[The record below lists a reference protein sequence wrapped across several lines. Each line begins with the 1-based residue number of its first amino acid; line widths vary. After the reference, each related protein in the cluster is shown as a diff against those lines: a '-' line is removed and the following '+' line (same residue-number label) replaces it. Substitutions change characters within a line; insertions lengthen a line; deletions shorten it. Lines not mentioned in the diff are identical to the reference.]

1 MLWRLLRPY
10 LRPRAGAIV
19 VVVLMLVGQS
29 LGNLYLPNLNAD
41 LINRGVV
48 EGNLGYIWATG
59 AGMLVVTLAIS
70 AVAIVGVYWASRV
83 SMAVGA
89 DLRRDVFGS
98 VQAFSLRD
106 MGDFGTPSL
115 ITRNTNDVQQIQMVL
130 QVSLTMMVI
139 APIMMIGGMVFAIRE
154 GARLL
159 PVLAVAVPLMVV
171 FLALMMS
178 RVVPRFRVMQV
189 KIDRITQVLREQIT
203 GVRVI
208 RAFVRGGDE
217 LRRFDDA
224 NGDLTATT
232 LSVNRLFALMMPTM
246 MAILNLT
253 TVAVMWFG
261 GRLTAEGAV
270 SIGNLTAVLSY
281 ILQILIAVMMAT
293 MLAIMVPRAMAS
305 AERIGQVLA
314 AVPSITDPST
324 ARRPGRVDGRVELA
338 DVRFSYP
345 GSERAILEGL
355 TFGVEPGQMSA
366 VIGGTGSGKSTL
378 LNLIVRFLDVS
389 AGSMRVNGLDVRE
402 QAREALWSSIGLVPQ
417 AAYLFRGTV
426 ASNLRVGDERASDDD
441 LWRALTVAQ
450 AQDFVAEMGGLEAPI
465 DQGGTNVSGGQRQ
478 RLAIARALV
487 KRPALYLFDDCF
499 SALDAETDARL
510 RAALPGYTGTAS
522 VVVVSQRVSTIMG
535 ADQIIVLDEGRIAG
549 AGSHGDLMASC
560 EPYRAIALSQLGPSA

>member
-10 LRPRAGAIV
+10 LGVRSGPIVLIV
-19 VVVLMLVGQS
+19 VMLVGQS

-41 LINRGVV
+41 LINRGIV

-59 AGMLVVTLAIS
+59 AEMLAVTLAIS

-83 SMAVGA
+83 SMSVGA
-89 DLRRDVFGS
+89 DLRRDVFAA

-106 MGDFGTPSL
+106 MSDFGTPSL

-130 QVSLTMMVI
+130 QISLTMMVV
-139 APIMMIGGMVFAIRE
+139 APIMMIGGMIFAIRE

-171 FLALMMS
+171 FLAVMMS

-189 KIDRITQVLREQIT
+189 RIDRITQVLREQIT
-203 GVRVI
+203 GVRVV
-208 RAFVRGGDE
+208 RAFVRGPDE
-217 LRRFDDA
+217 ARRFDEA
-224 NGDLTATT
+224 NADLTATT

-253 TVAVMWFG
+253 SVAVMWFG
-261 GRLTAEGAV
+261 GRLAAEGSV

-305 AERIGQVLA
+305 AERIAQVLA
-314 AVPSITDPST
+314 ATPSIADLPA
-324 ARRPGRVDGRVELA
+324 ARRPAHVDGTVELEG
-338 DVRFSYP
+338 VHFRYP
-345 GSERAILEGL
+345 GSERAVLEDVTL
-355 TFGVEPGQMSA
+355 RVAPGQTTA

-378 LNLIVRFLDVS
+378 LSLVARFLDVS
-389 AGSMRVNGLDVRE
+389 AGTVRVNGLDVRE
-402 QAREALWSSIGLVPQ
+402 QSREQLWSTIGLVPQ
-417 AAYLFRGTV
+417 AAYLFGGTV
-426 ASNLRVGDERASDDD
+426 ASNLRLGDEDAADDD
-441 LWRALTVAQ
+441 LWHALAVAQ
-450 AQDFVAEMGGLEAPI
+450 AADFVSEMGGLSAPI

-478 RLAIARALV
+478 RLAIARSLV
-487 KRPALYLFDDCF
+487 RRPALYLFDDCF

-510 RAALPGYTGTAS
+510 RAALPAYTGPAS
-522 VVVVSQRVSTIMG
+522 VVVVAQRVSTIMG
-535 ADQIIVLDEGRIAG
+535 AHQIIVLDEGRVAG
-549 AGSHGDLMASC
+549 VGAHDDLMSAC
-560 EPYRAIALSQLGPSA
+560 EPYREIVVSQLGPVA

>member
-10 LRPRAGAIV
+10 LGVRSGPIVLIV
-19 VVVLMLVGQS
+19 VMLVGQS

-41 LINRGVV
+41 LINRGIV

-59 AGMLVVTLAIS
+59 AEMLTVTLAIS

-83 SMAVGA
+83 SMSVGA
-89 DLRRDVFGS
+89 DLRRDVFAA

-106 MGDFGTPSL
+106 MSDFGTPSL

-130 QVSLTMMVI
+130 QISLTMMVV
-139 APIMMIGGMVFAIRE
+139 APIMMIGGMIFAIRE

-171 FLALMMS
+171 FLAVMMS

-189 KIDRITQVLREQIT
+189 RIDRITQVLREQIT
-203 GVRVI
+203 GVRVV
-208 RAFVRGGDE
+208 RAFVRGPDE
-217 LRRFDDA
+217 ARRFDEA
-224 NGDLTATT
+224 NADLTATT

-253 TVAVMWFG
+253 SVAVMWFG
-261 GRLTAEGAV
+261 GRLAAEGSV

-305 AERIGQVLA
+305 AERIAQVLA
-314 AVPSITDPST
+314 ATPSIADLPA
-324 ARRPGRVDGRVELA
+324 ARRPAHVDGTVELEG
-338 DVRFSYP
+338 VHFRYP
-345 GSERAILEGL
+345 GSERAVLEDVTL
-355 TFGVEPGQMSA
+355 RVAPGQTTA

-378 LNLIVRFLDVS
+378 LSLVARFLDVS
-389 AGSMRVNGLDVRE
+389 AGTVRVNGLDVRE
-402 QAREALWSSIGLVPQ
+402 QSREQLWSTIGLVPQ
-417 AAYLFRGTV
+417 AAYLFGGTV
-426 ASNLRVGDERASDDD
+426 ASNLRLGDEDAADDD
-441 LWRALTVAQ
+441 LWHALAVAQ
-450 AQDFVAEMGGLEAPI
+450 AADFVSEMGGLSAPI

-478 RLAIARALV
+478 RLAIARSLV
-487 KRPALYLFDDCF
+487 RRPALYLFDDCF

-510 RAALPGYTGTAS
+510 RAALPAYTGPAS
-522 VVVVSQRVSTIMG
+522 VVVVAQRVSTIMG
-535 ADQIIVLDEGRIAG
+535 AHQIIVLDEGRVAG
-549 AGSHGDLMASC
+549 VGAHDDLMSAC
-560 EPYRAIALSQLGPSA
+560 KPYREIVVSQLGPVA

>member
-10 LRPRAGAIV
+10 LGVRSGPIVLIV
-19 VVVLMLVGQS
+19 VMLVGQS

-41 LINRGVV
+41 LINRGIV

-59 AGMLVVTLAIS
+59 AEMLTVTLAIS

-83 SMAVGA
+83 SMSVGA
-89 DLRRDVFGS
+89 DLRRDVFAA

-106 MGDFGTPSL
+106 MSDFGTPSL

-130 QVSLTMMVI
+130 QISLTMMVV
-139 APIMMIGGMVFAIRE
+139 APIMMIGGMIFAIRE

-171 FLALMMS
+171 FLAVMMS

-189 KIDRITQVLREQIT
+189 RIDRITQVLREQIT
-203 GVRVI
+203 GVRVV
-208 RAFVRGGDE
+208 RAFVRGPDE
-217 LRRFDDA
+217 ARRFDEA
-224 NGDLTATT
+224 NADLTATT

-253 TVAVMWFG
+253 SVAVMWFG
-261 GRLTAEGAV
+261 GRLAAEGSV

-305 AERIGQVLA
+305 AERIAQVLA
-314 AVPSITDPST
+314 ATPSIADPPA
-324 ARRPGRVDGRVELA
+324 ARRPAHVDGTVELEG
-338 DVRFSYP
+338 VHFRYP
-345 GSERAILEGL
+345 GSERAVLEDVTL
-355 TFGVEPGQMSA
+355 RVAPGQTTA

-378 LNLIVRFLDVS
+378 LSLVARFLDVS
-389 AGSMRVNGLDVRE
+389 AGTVRVNGLDVRE
-402 QAREALWSSIGLVPQ
+402 QSREQLWSTIGLVPQ
-417 AAYLFRGTV
+417 AAYLFGGTV
-426 ASNLRVGDERASDDD
+426 ASNLRLGDEDAADDD
-441 LWRALTVAQ
+441 LWHALVVAQ
-450 AQDFVAEMGGLEAPI
+450 AADFVSEMGGLSAPI

-478 RLAIARALV
+478 RLAIARSLV
-487 KRPALYLFDDCF
+487 RRPALYLFDDCF

-510 RAALPGYTGTAS
+510 RAALPAYTGPAS
-522 VVVVSQRVSTIMG
+522 VVVVAQRVSTIMG
-535 ADQIIVLDEGRIAG
+535 AHQIIVLDEGRVAG
-549 AGSHGDLMASC
+549 VGAHDDLMSAC
-560 EPYRAIALSQLGPSA
+560 EPYREIVVSQLGPVA

>member
-10 LRPRAGAIV
+10 LSPRSGPIVLIV
-19 VVVLMLVGQS
+19 VMLVAQS

-41 LINRGVV
+41 LINRGIV

-59 AGMLVVTLAIS
+59 AEMLAVTLAIS
-70 AVAIVGVYWASRV
+70 AVAIIGVYWASRV
-83 SMAVGA
+83 SMSVGA
-89 DLRRDVFGS
+89 DLRRDVFGA
-98 VQAFSLRD
+98 VQTFSLRD
-106 MGDFGTPSL
+106 MSDFGTPSL

-130 QVSLTMMVI
+130 QISLTMMVV
-139 APIMMIGGMVFAIRE
+139 APIMMIGGMIFAIRE

-171 FLALMMS
+171 FLAIMMS

-203 GVRVI
+203 GVRVV
-208 RAFVRGGDE
+208 RAFVRGPDE
-217 LRRFDDA
+217 ARRFDEA
-224 NGDLTATT
+224 NADLTATT

-253 TVAVMWFG
+253 SVAVMWFG
-261 GRLTAEGAV
+261 GRLAAEGSV

-305 AERIGQVLA
+305 AERIAQVLA
-314 AVPSITDPST
+314 ATPSIVDPPA
-324 ARRPGRVDGRVELA
+324 ARRPAHVDGAVELA
-338 DVRFSYP
+338 GVHFRYP
-345 GSERAILEGL
+345 GSERAVLEDV
-355 TFGVEPGQMSA
+355 TVHVAPGQISA

-378 LNLIVRFLDVS
+378 LNLVARFLDVS
-389 AGSMRVNGLDVRE
+389 AGTVRVHGLDVRE
-402 QAREALWSSIGLVPQ
+402 QSREQLWSTIGLVPQ
-417 AAYLFRGTV
+417 AAYLFGGTV
-426 ASNLRVGDERASDDD
+426 ASNLRLGAEEAGDED
-441 LWRALTVAQ
+441 LWRALAVAQ
-450 AQDFVAEMGGLEAPI
+450 ASDFVSEMGGLSSPI

-487 KRPALYLFDDCF
+487 RRPALYLFDDCF

-510 RAALPGYTGTAS
+510 RAALPAYTGSAS
-522 VVVVSQRVSTIMG
+522 VLVVAQRVSTIMG
-535 ADQIIVLDEGRIAG
+535 ADQIIVLDEGRVAG
-549 AGSHGDLMASC
+549 VGAHDDLMSAC
-560 EPYRAIALSQLGPSA
+560 DPYREIVLSQLGPVA

>member
-10 LRPRAGAIV
+10 LGVRSGPIVLIV
-19 VVVLMLVGQS
+19 VMLVGQS

-41 LINRGVV
+41 LINRGIV

-59 AGMLVVTLAIS
+59 AEMLAVTLAIS

-83 SMAVGA
+83 SMSVGA
-89 DLRRDVFGS
+89 DLRRDVFAA

-106 MGDFGTPSL
+106 MSDFGTPSL

-130 QVSLTMMVI
+130 QISLTMMVV
-139 APIMMIGGMVFAIRE
+139 APIMMIGGMIFAIRE

-171 FLALMMS
+171 FLAVMMS

-189 KIDRITQVLREQIT
+189 RIDRITQVLREQIT
-203 GVRVI
+203 GVRVV
-208 RAFVRGGDE
+208 RAFVRGPDE
-217 LRRFDDA
+217 ARRFDEA
-224 NGDLTATT
+224 NADLTATT

-253 TVAVMWFG
+253 SVAVMWFG
-261 GRLTAEGAV
+261 GRLAAEGSV

-305 AERIGQVLA
+305 AERIAQVLA
-314 AVPSITDPST
+314 ATPSIADLPA
-324 ARRPGRVDGRVELA
+324 ARRPAHVDGTVELEG
-338 DVRFSYP
+338 VHFRYP
-345 GSERAILEGL
+345 GSERAVLEDVTL
-355 TFGVEPGQMSA
+355 RVAPGQTTA

-378 LNLIVRFLDVS
+378 LSLVARFLDVS
-389 AGSMRVNGLDVRE
+389 AGTVRVNGLDVRE
-402 QAREALWSSIGLVPQ
+402 QSREQLWSTIGLVPQ
-417 AAYLFRGTV
+417 AAYLFGGTV
-426 ASNLRVGDERASDDD
+426 ASNLRLGDEDAADDD
-441 LWRALTVAQ
+441 LWHALAVAQ
-450 AQDFVAEMGGLEAPI
+450 AADFVSEMGGLSAPI

-478 RLAIARALV
+478 RLAIARSLV
-487 KRPALYLFDDCF
+487 RRPALYLFDDCF

-510 RAALPGYTGTAS
+510 RAALPAYTGPAS
-522 VVVVSQRVSTIMG
+522 VVVVAQRVSTIMG
-535 ADQIIVLDEGRIAG
+535 AHQIIVLDEGRVAG
-549 AGSHGDLMASC
+549 VGAHDDLMSAC
-560 EPYRAIALSQLGPSA
+560 KPYREIVVSQLGPVA

>member
-10 LRPRAGAIV
+10 LGVRSGPIVLIV
-19 VVVLMLVGQS
+19 VMLVGQS

-41 LINRGVV
+41 LINRGIV

-59 AGMLVVTLAIS
+59 AEMLTVTLAIS

-83 SMAVGA
+83 SMSVGA
-89 DLRRDVFGS
+89 DLRRDVFAA

-106 MGDFGTPSL
+106 MSDFGTPSL

-130 QVSLTMMVI
+130 QISLTMMVV
-139 APIMMIGGMVFAIRE
+139 APIMMIGGMIFAIRE

-171 FLALMMS
+171 FLAVMMS

-189 KIDRITQVLREQIT
+189 RIDRITQVLREQIT
-203 GVRVI
+203 GVRVV
-208 RAFVRGGDE
+208 RAFVRGPDE
-217 LRRFDDA
+217 ARRFDEA
-224 NGDLTATT
+224 NADLTATT

-253 TVAVMWFG
+253 SVAVMWFG
-261 GRLTAEGAV
+261 GRLAAEGSV

-305 AERIGQVLA
+305 AERIAQVLA
-314 AVPSITDPST
+314 ATPSIADLPA
-324 ARRPGRVDGRVELA
+324 ARRPAHVDGTVELEG
-338 DVRFSYP
+338 VHFRYP
-345 GSERAILEGL
+345 GSERAVLEDVTL
-355 TFGVEPGQMSA
+355 RVAPGQTTA

-378 LNLIVRFLDVS
+378 LSLVARFLDVS
-389 AGSMRVNGLDVRE
+389 AGTVRVNGLDVRE
-402 QAREALWSSIGLVPQ
+402 QSREQLWSTIGLVPQ
-417 AAYLFRGTV
+417 AAYLFGGTV
-426 ASNLRVGDERASDDD
+426 ASNLRLGDEDAADDD
-441 LWRALTVAQ
+441 LWHALVVAQ
-450 AQDFVAEMGGLEAPI
+450 AADFVSEMGGLSAPI

-478 RLAIARALV
+478 RLAIARSLV
-487 KRPALYLFDDCF
+487 RRPALYLFDDCF

-510 RAALPGYTGTAS
+510 RAALPAYTGPAS
-522 VVVVSQRVSTIMG
+522 VVVVAQRVSTIMG
-535 ADQIIVLDEGRIAG
+535 AHQIIVLDEGRVAG
-549 AGSHGDLMASC
+549 VGAHDDLMSAC
-560 EPYRAIALSQLGPSA
+560 EPYREIVVSQLGPVA

>member
-10 LRPRAGAIV
+10 LGVRSGPIVLIV
-19 VVVLMLVGQS
+19 VMLVGQS

-41 LINRGVV
+41 LINRGIV

-59 AGMLVVTLAIS
+59 AEMLTVTLAIS

-83 SMAVGA
+83 SMSVGA
-89 DLRRDVFGS
+89 DLRRDVFAA

-106 MGDFGTPSL
+106 MSDFGTPSL

-130 QVSLTMMVI
+130 QISLTMMVV
-139 APIMMIGGMVFAIRE
+139 APIMMIGGMIFAIRE

-171 FLALMMS
+171 FLAVMMS

-189 KIDRITQVLREQIT
+189 RIDRITQVLREQIT
-203 GVRVI
+203 GVRVV
-208 RAFVRGGDE
+208 RAFVRGPDE
-217 LRRFDDA
+217 ARRFDEA
-224 NGDLTATT
+224 NADLTATT

-253 TVAVMWFG
+253 SVAVMWFG
-261 GRLTAEGAV
+261 GRLAAEGSV

-305 AERIGQVLA
+305 AERIAQVLA
-314 AVPSITDPST
+314 ATPSIADPPA
-324 ARRPGRVDGRVELA
+324 ARRPAHVDGTVELEG
-338 DVRFSYP
+338 VHFRYP
-345 GSERAILEGL
+345 GSERAVLEDVTL
-355 TFGVEPGQMSA
+355 RVAPGQTTA

-378 LNLIVRFLDVS
+378 LSLVARFLDVS
-389 AGSMRVNGLDVRE
+389 AGTVRVNGLDVRE
-402 QAREALWSSIGLVPQ
+402 QSREQLWSTIGLVPQ
-417 AAYLFRGTV
+417 AAYLFGGTV
-426 ASNLRVGDERASDDD
+426 ASNLRLGDEDAADDD
-441 LWRALTVAQ
+441 LWHALAVAQ
-450 AQDFVAEMGGLEAPI
+450 AADFVSEMGGLSAPI

-478 RLAIARALV
+478 RLAIARSLV
-487 KRPALYLFDDCF
+487 RRPALYLFDDCF

-510 RAALPGYTGTAS
+510 RAALPAYTGPAS
-522 VVVVSQRVSTIMG
+522 VVVVAQRVSTIMG
-535 ADQIIVLDEGRIAG
+535 AHQIIVLDEGRVAG
-549 AGSHGDLMASC
+549 VGAHDDLMSAC
-560 EPYRAIALSQLGPSA
+560 EPYREIVVSQLGPVA